1 METEQQTRGPVETE
15 VPQAQPAP
23 KTRKGPF
30 GVLYGWWVVAI
41 AFSGQMLAGGFFNS
55 GLSVYFLP
63 LSRDLGLS
71 RAAVSLAFT
80 LKNLEGGLDGPVVGY
95 LVDRF
100 GAKAMVRLGGILAGL
115 GFVLIAFTRDF
126 LSFMLAFLGVLTLG
140 FNLGIGLPLATAVNH
155 WFVRQRALAI
165 TVAQVGAEFGGAIF
179 TPLIALSVYELGWR
193 PTAIG
198 SGVILLILIP
208 LLALFLRDT
217 PESMGMLPNGI
228 SAPDQKIPT
237 EASPGHATTESYS
250 DNEFVIR
257 QALRT
262 RAFWQLSLAIG
273 ARLFSKHALLIH
285 LIPLLVWRGLDE
297 PTAAL
302 LLGVSM
308 GLQVPLRTG
317 AAWVADRWSMT
328 RVAALAALCGV
339 ISVVVLLSGEDG
351 WIWIGLLFVVLFAL
365 AETGNS
371 PAFAVIGDYFGRN
384 SYGTIRGSVAFVQNV
399 ISLPSPV
406 LAGWLYDTTE
416 SYQLALIPIAA
427 AYFIA
432 FVLFWTVK
440 PPRLPDPVVVPARA

>member
-1 METEQQTRGPVETE
+1 MESDRQTHGPTQMDELETL
-15 VPQAQPAP
+15 PPP
-23 KTRKGPF
+23 KTRRGPF
-30 GVLYGWWVVAI
+30 GTFYGWWVVAI

-63 LSRDLGLS
+63 LSRDLGVS

-95 LVDRF
+95 FVDRL
-100 GAKAMVRLGGILAGL
+100 GARFMVRVGGVLAGL
-115 GFVLIAFTRDF
+115 GFVLIAFTHDF
-126 LSFMLAFLGVLTLG
+126 AWFMLVFLCVLTLG

-155 WFVRQRALAI
+155 WFVRNRALAI
-165 TVAQVGAEFGGAIF
+165 TVAQVGAEFGGAVF

-193 PTAIG
+193 PTAVW
-198 SGVILLILIP
+198 SGVMLLILIP
-208 LLALFLRDT
+208 LLAQFMRDT

-228 SAPDQKIPT
+228 SEPNQPIAPGAPLDHETKD
-237 EASPGHATTESYS
+237 SHA
-250 DNEFVIR
+250 DNEFVLG

-273 ARLFSKHALLIH
+273 ARLFSKHALMIH

-302 LLGVSM
+302 LLGASM

-339 ISVVVLLSGEDG
+339 VSVVVLLNGEDG
-351 WIWIGLLFVVLFAL
+351 WIFIGVLFVVLFAL

-384 SYGTIRGSVAFVQNV
+384 SYGTIRGSVSFVQNV

-406 LAGWLYDTTE
+406 VAGWLYDTTQ
-416 SYQLALIPIAA
+416 SYQLALIPIGVS
-427 AYFIA
+427 YLIA
-432 FVLFWTVK
+432 FLLFWTVR
-440 PPRLPDPVVVPARA
+440 PPAALARAGS